1 MRSAHWSIA
10 QLLRMSAGLIIW
22 SSGFVVLYAGFSL
35 GCQHLDV
42 PVEAG
47 LINPVTF
54 GLLAAFALHALALVS
69 LLWLW
74 HHRPVRAAEGES
86 ERSRRLRHRVEGMV
100 LWVSLAGLVFFAFP
114 VLMVPPCAP

>member
-1 MRSAHWSIA
+1 MRTAHWSIG

-47 LINPVTF
+47 LANPVTL
-54 GLLAAFALHALALVS
+54 GLGAAFAVHAGALVG
-69 LLWLW
+69 LLWLRQR
-74 HHRPVRAAEGES
+74 RPVRAAEGES
-86 ERSRRLRHRVEGMV
+86 ERSRLFRHRIEGMV